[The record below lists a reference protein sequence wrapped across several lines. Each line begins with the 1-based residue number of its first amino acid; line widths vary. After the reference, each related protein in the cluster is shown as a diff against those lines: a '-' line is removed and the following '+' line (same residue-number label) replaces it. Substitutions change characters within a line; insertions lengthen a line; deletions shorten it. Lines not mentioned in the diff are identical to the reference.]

1 MGHHLNNQQG
11 QQERR
16 RAPVEGQ
23 ERSRVLLGQE
33 LAEVGSRLHSDRA
46 LVVEVVE
53 RSLLLVVGGSLD
65 QELVVE
71 ERSRLLVE
79 ERSRLLVEERSRL
92 LVEERS
98 RLLVE
103 ERSLDQELVVEVDNQ
118 LQLDQDRQAG
128 QDSNHEEGSDS
139 LPQGEEGLAGAEE
152 GPPRYSV

>member
-1 MGHHLNNQQG
+1 MNNQQG

-71 ERSRLLVE
+71 ERSQLLV
-79 ERSRLLVEERSRL
+79 VGG
-92 LVEERS
+92 
-98 RLLVE
+98 
-103 ERSLDQELVVEVDNQ
+103 SLDQALVVGEHNQ

>member
-11 QQERR
+11 QQERK

-71 ERSRLLVE
+71 ERSRLV
-79 ERSRLLVEERSRL
+79 
-92 LVEERS
+92 
-98 RLLVE
+98 VE
-103 ERSLDQELVVEVDNQ
+103 ERSLDQELVVGEHNQLLVVGGSLDQELVVGEHNQ

>member
-1 MGHHLNNQQG
+1 MNNQQG

-65 QELVVE
+65 QALVVGE
-71 ERSRLLVE
+71 H
-79 ERSRLLVEERSRL
+79 
-92 LVEERS
+92 
-98 RLLVE
+98 
-103 ERSLDQELVVEVDNQ
+103 NQ

-139 LPQGEEGLAGAEE
+139 LPQGEEGLAEAEE
-152 GPPRYSV
+152 GPLRYSV